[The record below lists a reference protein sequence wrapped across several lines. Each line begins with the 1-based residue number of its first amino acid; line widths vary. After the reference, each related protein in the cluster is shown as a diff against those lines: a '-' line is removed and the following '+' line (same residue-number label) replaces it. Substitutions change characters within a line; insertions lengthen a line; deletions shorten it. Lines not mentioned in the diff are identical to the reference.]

1 MNNKEFLDDL
11 KKWVIAEIDYKI
23 LGLKVV
29 QGSSYVP
36 YAHKKSEECFEK
48 LCKSYEGLTE
58 QEDLEENIVDRHSL
72 ELKEVYYKDLISGK
86 RNFVLTK
93 LTNCHKK
100 IGDEIKVNEISLNV
114 SDLYL
119 PTNRSCL
126 VRITCMSF
134 IEEGLDIDQQYAIY
148 GTEMIDKELS
158 E

>member
-36 YAHKKSEECFEK
+36 YAHKESEECFEK

-58 QEDLEENIVDRHSL
+58 QEDFEENIVDRHSL
-72 ELKEVYYKDLISGK
+72 ELVKVHYEKQISGK
-86 RNFVLTK
+86 RNFL
-93 LTNCHKK
+93 LTNVGYNFK
-100 IGDEIKVNEISLNV
+100 IGDEIELNEVFVNV
-114 SDLYL
+114 S
-119 PTNRSCL
+119 SCYQKTGRACL
-126 VRITCMSF
+126 LRITCLNSF
-134 IEEGLDIDQQYAIY
+134 IDGLADDYVIL

-158 E
+158 K